1 MLFYRIWN
9 SFWVRVSVFFKIVL
23 PFWVIYFCC
32 HREIYKKK
40 LYAFGKNNCKI
51 IERARYGCIPNL
63 GIQRGPS
70 AHEFKIN
77 LSKNKVLLLSL
88 HEEVKYTS
96 KSDIY
101 TIVSMKEINCMDN
114 YVWWRLFLSS
124 NILHKK
130 TMHSFSVLL
139 HTSRNLLYTFAGK
152 ESCRTS
158 IEIPEYSQMF
168 LSYETLFVVVK
179 SGYFC
184 AWQELWEG
192 LFCDLR
198 RRNAMIWATHQGLF
212 LWTIP
217 ITPQEAFNY
226 RETHLKPRE

>member
-1 MLFYRIWN
+1 MVVFLIWEFRGALLPMSSRSTWAKTRFFFYPFMKKWN
-9 SFWVRVSVFFKIVL
+9 ILQRA
-23 PFWVIYFCC
+23 IY
-32 HREIYKKK
+32 
-40 LYAFGKNNCKI
+40 
-51 IERARYGCIPNL
+51 
-63 GIQRGPS
+63 
-70 AHEFKIN
+70 
-77 LSKNKVLLLSL
+77 
-88 HEEVKYTS
+88 
-96 KSDIY
+96 IY

-192 LFCDLR
+192 LFCDSR